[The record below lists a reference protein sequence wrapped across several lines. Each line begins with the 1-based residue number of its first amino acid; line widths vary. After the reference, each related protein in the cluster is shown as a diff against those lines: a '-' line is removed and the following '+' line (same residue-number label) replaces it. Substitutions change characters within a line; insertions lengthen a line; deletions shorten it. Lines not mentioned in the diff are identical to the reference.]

1 MTEALTASRPRGAHR
16 CDGHGPDAAAGSH
29 LHPARLAHVHR
40 TRRPRPRPT
49 PPRPHPTHARPD
61 GVVRGTARSA
71 LWKWADKRPFLAG
84 LCLVA
89 GGIEI
94 GCWAA
99 MPSLLG
105 ARSGVSAVM
114 FTALLITDG
123 LAVWFLPD
131 YRRLLGVQ
139 AAALGLLA
147 LTTTNLGGLFVGTG
161 AAVVGGVLACRW
173 TPATE
178 PAKPGQAEA
187 ERAAETTPGPEP
199 AAQLRP
205 VAAQP
210 AGPGAVRLRR
220 KGS

>member
-1 MTEALTASRPRGAHR
+1 MTEALTAGRSRGAHR
-16 CDGHGPDAAAGSH
+16 CDGHGTDAAGAH
-29 LHPARLAHVHR
+29 LHPAKLARRHR

-49 PPRPHPTHARPD
+49 PPRPHPTHARPERI
-61 GVVRGTARSA
+61 VRGATGLA

-84 LCLVA
+84 LCLIVA
-89 GGIEI
+89 GIEI

-99 MPSLLG
+99 MPSLVG

-131 YRRLLGVQ
+131 YRKLLGGQ

-161 AAVVGGVLACRW
+161 VAVVGGVLAFRW
-173 TPATE
+173 TPA
-178 PAKPGQAEA
+178 AG
-187 ERAAETTPGPEP
+187 AAEE
-199 AAQLRP
+199 AP
-205 VAAQP
+205 VARAQP
-210 AGPGAVRLRR
+210 DEETFIPGF
-220 KGS
+220 